1 MSDGGNR
8 EDDNGQ
14 DRTEQY
20 RQPFEPTPAQ
30 SEPEQAPSGSPSAA
44 DSTAFLPRAADEVPG
59 DRTTV
64 MPPVDQP
71 PQSWGQ
77 ASYAQSGYA
86 TPAYGQPQQSPP
98 PPADQTQVDPPQAGG
113 QPQYGQQPYGQQ
125 PYGQPLAQD
134 KYNVL
139 AIVSLVSAFFVS
151 LAAII
156 TGHIAL
162 SQIKKTGEKGRGL
175 AIAGLVLGYL
185 GIVAGIIGAI
195 LFVVLIASTSSNG
208 YSSY

>member
-1 MSDGGNR
+1 MTDPN
-8 EDDNGQ
+8 
-14 DRTEQY
+14 
-20 RQPFEPTPAQ
+20 QPPVTP
-30 SEPEQAPSGSPSAA
+30 
-44 DSTAFLPRAADEVPG
+44 
-59 DRTTV
+59 
-64 MPPVDQP
+64 PPVDQP
-71 PQSWGQ
+71 PANQPPIYQAPAAPAYQAPAAPAYGAPDAYGQ
-77 ASYAQSGYA
+77 QQQ
-86 TPAYGQPQQSPP
+86 YGQPQ
-98 PPADQTQVDPPQAGG
+98 A
-113 QPQYGQQPYGQQ
+113 YGQQ

-185 GIVAGIIGAI
+185 GIVAGIIGTI
-195 LFVVLIASTSSNG
+195 LFIVLISTASTNG

>member
-1 MSDGGNR
+1 MTDPN
-8 EDDNGQ
+8 
-14 DRTEQY
+14 
-20 RQPFEPTPAQ
+20 QPPVTPPPVNQ
-30 SEPEQAPSGSPSAA
+30 PPIYQAPAAPEYPASAA
-44 DSTAFLPRAADEVPG
+44 PAYQAPAAPAYGAPD
-59 DRTTV
+59 TY
-64 MPPVDQP
+64 
-71 PQSWGQ
+71 GQ
-77 ASYAQSGYA
+77 QQ
-86 TPAYGQPQQSPP
+86 YGQPQQ
-98 PPADQTQVDPPQAGG
+98 
-113 QPQYGQQPYGQQ
+113 YGQQ

-185 GIVAGIIGAI
+185 GIVAGIIGLI
-195 LFVVLIASTSSNG
+195 LFVVLIASTSNNG